1 MAKTELNKGSV
12 EVDLDTDD
20 LKDQDIQIKDE
31 KKEEEPSKEVDLQ
44 KEQVEP
50 DGAEIVRDQTPIDV
64 VEEKETL
71 PPAEKDDGFNLDKA
85 STVVQKRI
93 NKLTRARREAD
104 RRADAALGYAR
115 GLKDEIV

>member
-31 KKEEEPSKEVDLQ
+31 KKEEEASKEVDLQ
-44 KEQVEP
+44 KEQVEVE
-50 DGAEIVRDQTPIDV
+50 GAEIVRDQTPIDV

-71 PPAEKDDGFNLDKA
+71 PPVEKDDGL
-85 STVVQKRI
+85 I
-93 NKLTRARREAD
+93 
-104 RRADAALGYAR
+104 
-115 GLKDEIV
+115 

>member
-31 KKEEEPSKEVDLQ
+31 KKEEESSREVDLQ
-44 KEQVEP
+44 KEKVEEE
-50 DGAEIVRDQTPIDV
+50 GSEIVRDKTPIDV

-71 PPAEKDDGFNLDKA
+71 PLVEKDDDGFSLEKA

-93 NKLTRARREAD
+93 NKLTKARREAD
-104 RRADAALGYAR
+104 
-115 GLKDEIV
+115 

>member
-1 MAKTELNKGSV
+1 MLKWILIQTI
-12 EVDLDTDD
+12 

-44 KEQVEP
+44 KEQVEAE
-50 DGAEIVRDQTPIDV
+50 GAEIVRDKTPIDV

-71 PPAEKDDGFNLDKA
+71 PPVEKDDDGFSLDKA

-93 NKLTRARREAD
+93 NKLTKCKTRSGSKSRRGS
-104 RRADAALGYAR
+104 RLRSWIKR
-115 GLKDEIV
+115 